1 MSSST
6 RLSAEQ
12 RRSAEVSRNG
22 TSEPPAMR
30 YSSTS
35 KKSGLLL
42 KRGKFL
48 HRDGM
53 FLLHKKSRYL
63 VLEGP
68 KLSCYKK
75 KDDDIPEYEVT
86 MPQAEID
93 SDPSALELIIIL
105 PHRTESYFAENLKD
119 FEEWLGLLTQA
130 SRSTIKDHYALVA
143 VLGEGHFGRVYLG
156 KDRQTYERFAVKVLR
171 KSTTKTRSHLHIQ
184 RELEILRR
192 VNHPNIVR
200 LYDLFVDDQ
209 KLYFVLE
216 YMPGGAL
223 FDLLAEHKT
232 FSEELASSMVRD
244 ILRGLAY
251 LHAHNIV
258 HRDLKPDNI
267 LCSSSEWPFQV
278 KLADFGL
285 SNMLDE
291 EDDSLQ
297 SKVGTPLYCSPELLM
312 AAKYNEKIDCW
323 AAGIL
328 MYELLTGT
336 RPFNHPDSKTVI
348 NMIVEGKIRYPD
360 DLWRGISAEALNL
373 VQSLLKRN
381 PEERPSADEALQHPW
396 ILNGGGSSE
405 PIHNDLTRLR
415 TPRLQISPL
424 NDGIEDDEIR
434 RVNELRSRKS
444 RR

>member
-1 MSSST
+1 MRT
-6 RLSAEQ
+6 SAEHFW
-12 RRSAEVSRNG
+12 
-22 TSEPPAMR
+22 
-30 YSSTS
+30 
-35 KKSGLLL
+35 LLNTP
-42 KRGKFL
+42 RQ
-48 HRDGM
+48 
-53 FLLHKKSRYL
+53 
-63 VLEGP
+63 
-68 KLSCYKK
+68 

-86 MPQAEID
+86 MPQAQID
-93 SDPSALELIIIL
+93 CDPTTLELIIIL
-105 PHRTESYFAENLKD
+105 PHRTENYFAENLAD
-119 FEEWLGLLTQA
+119 FQDWLELLTQA

-156 KDRQTYERFAVKVLR
+156 KDRQTFERFAVKVLR
-171 KSTTKTRSHLHIQ
+171 KSTNKTRSHLHIQ

-216 YMPGGAL
+216 YMRGGAL
-223 FDLLAEHKT
+223 FDLLAEHT
-232 FSEELASSMVRD
+232 SFSEELASSMVRD

-267 LCSSSEWPFQV
+267 LCASSEWPFQV

-291 EDDSLQ
+291 VDNSLQ

-312 AAKYNEKIDCW
+312 QSSYNEKIDCW
-323 AAGIL
+323 AAGVL

-360 DLWRGISAEALNL
+360 ELWAGISAEALSL
-373 VQSLLKRN
+373 VQALLRRN
-381 PEERPSADEALQHPW
+381 PDERPSADEALQHPW
-396 ILNGGGSSE
+396 ILNEGGSSE
-405 PIHNDLTRLR
+405 PIRNDLTRLR
-415 TPRLQISPL
+415 TPRQPMSLL
-424 NDGIEDDEIR
+424 GDGVADDEIN
-434 RVNELRSRKS
+434 RVNELRSRSS

>member
-1 MSSST
+1 MLST
-6 RLSAEQ
+6 PQKED
-12 RRSAEVSRNG
+12 E
-22 TSEPPAMR
+22 
-30 YSSTS
+30 
-35 KKSGLLL
+35 
-42 KRGKFL
+42 F
-48 HRDGM
+48 
-53 FLLHKKSRYL
+53 
-63 VLEGP
+63 
-68 KLSCYKK
+68 
-75 KDDDIPEYEVT
+75 PEYEAT
-86 MPQAEID
+86 LPQAVIE
-93 SDPSALELIIIL
+93 SDPSTLEIVIIL
-105 PHRTESYFAENLKD
+105 PHRTENYFAETLAD
-119 FEEWLGLLTQA
+119 FNEWLELLTQA

-156 KDRQTYERFAVKVLR
+156 KDRQTFERFAVKVLH

-223 FDLLAEHKT
+223 FDLLAERKT
-232 FSEELASSMVRD
+232 FSEELASSIVRD

-258 HRDLKPDNI
+258 HRDLKPDNV

-285 SNMLDE
+285 SNVLDE
-291 EDDSLQ
+291 VDDSLQ

-312 AAKYNEKIDCW
+312 ASSYNEKIDCW

-336 RPFNHPDSKTVI
+336 RPFNHPDSRIVI
-348 NMIVEGKIRYPD
+348 NMIVEGNIRYPEE
-360 DLWRGISAEALNL
+360 LWSGISAEAMHL
-373 VQSLLKRN
+373 VKSLLQRN
-381 PEERPSADEALQHPW
+381 PDERLSADQALQHPW
-396 ILNGGGSSE
+396 IINGGNSQ

-415 TPRLQISPL
+415 TPRLPVSPL
-424 NDGIEDDEIR
+424 NAGVTDEEIN
-434 RVNELRSRKS
+434 RVNQMRSRAS
-444 RR
+444 GR

>member
-1 MSSST
+1 
-6 RLSAEQ
+6 LQ
-12 RRSAEVSRNG
+12 RH
-22 TSEPPAMR
+22 PP
-30 YSSTS
+30 YDT
-35 KKSGLLL
+35 
-42 KRGKFL
+42 
-48 HRDGM
+48 
-53 FLLHKKSRYL
+53 
-63 VLEGP
+63 P
-68 KLSCYKK
+68 Q
-75 KDDDIPEYEVT
+75 KDDEYPEYEVT
-86 MPQAEID
+86 LPQANIE
-93 SDPSALELIIIL
+93 SDPSTLEIVIIL
-105 PHRTESYFAENLKD
+105 PHRTENYFAENVAD
-119 FEEWLGLLTQA
+119 FNEWLEMLKQA
-130 SRSTIKDHYALVA
+130 SRSTIRDHYALVA

-156 KDRQTYERFAVKVLR
+156 KDRQTFERFAVKVLR

-216 YMPGGAL
+216 YMSGGAL

-285 SNMLDE
+285 SNVLDE
-291 EDDSLQ
+291 VDDSLQ

-312 AAKYNEKIDCW
+312 ASSYNEKIDCW

-348 NMIVEGKIRYPD
+348 NMIVEGNIRYPEH
-360 DLWRGISAEALNL
+360 LWSGISAEAMHL
-373 VQSLLKRN
+373 VKCLLKRN
-381 PEERPSADEALQHPW
+381 PEERLSADEALQHPW
-396 ILNGGGSSE
+396 IINRGNSE
-405 PIHNDLTRLR
+405 PIRNDLTRLR
-415 TPRLQISPL
+415 TPRLPIAPL
-424 NDGIEDDEIR
+424 DAGVTDEEIQ
-434 RVNELRSRKS
+434 RVNEMRSRRS
-444 RR
+444 GR